1 MLCIITPSAIIKV
14 RTTCCCSL
22 RLQKQTAIS
31 RSDVANGWAG
41 YCDTIIER
49 RREFH
54 VKSQW
59 RSSWPFNA
67 MKLCCRMHLSC
78 ESGFRIDPQPEA
90 FEKLLAERRPAA
102 RRHNAARQDDIS
114 IAQDSHNTADQ
125 FLDHTRL
132 HCLLCHHRDV
142 IQHWSEPCH
151 RGGSRPLA

>member
-31 RSDVANGWAG
+31 RSDVAHGWAG

-54 VKSQW
+54 VKSHW

-67 MKLCCRMHLSC
+67 MKVCCMMHLSC
-78 ESGFRIDPQPEA
+78 ESGFRTDPQPEA
-90 FEKLLAERRPAA
+90 LGKCSP
-102 RRHNAARQDDIS
+102 NDDLQRDTTIPLGKMTDRSRKTATTLRIS
-114 IAQDSHNTADQ
+114 FWTI
-125 FLDHTRL
+125 R
-132 HCLLCHHRDV
+132 
-142 IQHWSEPCH
+142 
-151 RGGSRPLA
+151 